1 MHNEAIRQTNI
12 NKQVNDLHT
21 KLAEYNLQLAE
32 LETALERLLIGQ
44 QQWFSAAEAADELQL
59 LEVLAKSERI
69 HQIESQRFR
78 LSAELNAGMSEE
90 QLRTIE
96 AWFAESDAEQL
107 ASMRA
112 RAEEER
118 AEHEK
123 KEK

>member
-1 MHNEAIRQTNI
+1 M
-12 NKQVNDLHT
+12 
-21 KLAEYNLQLAE
+21 
-32 LETALERLLIGQ
+32 
-44 QQWFSAAEAADELQL
+44 
-59 LEVLAKSERI
+59 EVLAKSERI

-123 KEK
+123 RKSDLLERRGRQQQQMDLLYRDTDRQRLTERERTSAALNSWSNGTRFLL